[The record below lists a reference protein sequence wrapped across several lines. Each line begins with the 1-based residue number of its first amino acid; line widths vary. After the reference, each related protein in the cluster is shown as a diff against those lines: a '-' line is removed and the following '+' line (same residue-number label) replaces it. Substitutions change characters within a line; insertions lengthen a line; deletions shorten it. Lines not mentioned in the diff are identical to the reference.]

1 MSFRGKEWIWPEPE
15 KDQGPV
21 LELAGELNIAPAL
34 ARLLLNRGIFD
45 PGQARAFLS
54 PDVDQMHAPL
64 QMLGMKQAVERILK
78 GIELSEKIT
87 VHGDYDADGISATV
101 IMVEV
106 LRSLGAQVDFFLPSR
121 FEEGYG
127 LHAGPLKQFKDN
139 GTSLVVTVDCGINA
153 VDEIAYA
160 LSIGLDII
168 ITDHHQPLEALS
180 GPAAVINPM
189 QEGCS
194 YPFKELSGAG
204 IAFKLA
210 VALCEKTGRPFPEN
224 LLDLAALGTAADVV
238 PLLGENRVIV
248 ATGLKVLQRLERVGF
263 RALTEAVSLQR
274 EKINSTAL
282 SFVFAPAINAAGR
295 MGEALPA
302 AELLLEPDHARA
314 ADLAG
319 RLNRANQER
328 RSREQEIVKEAETAA
343 LALLESGDH
352 KILTIAADNWHHG
365 VIGIVASRLVE
376 KFNRPVALVALE
388 DGEGRGS
395 ARSVPGLDVT
405 AALAECSGLLER
417 FGGHDQAA
425 GFTVKRENVEALRDG
440 LNNYAAE
447 IFGDKEFNASIYI
460 ETELE
465 KEEINYSLA
474 KSLEKLHPFGTDNHA
489 PLFASR
495 SWELL
500 SWRTVGADKSHLKL
514 NLRKEGESL
523 APIFFSSADLQPKL
537 EKGRRLDLVFKL
549 KNGFFREQETLDVEI
564 RDLAYSD
571 QAVCRGIRV
580 IDSRGCLDREKCL
593 KEIMADGNAGTVIFT
608 STVARCKKLEK
619 LFPAA
624 DGVFYFSSG
633 RNSSADLNLNEASRV
648 ILYDLPLYP
657 GILQPFFDS
666 GSHPLSLIF
675 HLLYSAEDLKINTNL
690 LDLSLPTASQ
700 LRLIVKHLEKLPSGA
715 MVSETEILAGLVSGL
730 KPGPTFLANVEKILL
745 ETGITEG
752 QKLLASPADVL
763 QLWPNVL
770 GESPVYR
777 GIASKRAEF
786 EQFQLQFLEDS
797 PAKIAAYLI
806 SLCR

>member
-1 MSFRGKEWIWPEPE
+1 MSFRGKEWIWPEAE

-21 LELAGELNIAPAL
+21 LDLAGELNIAPAL
-34 ARLLLNRGIFD
+34 ARLLLNRGISN

-54 PDVDQMHAPL
+54 PEVNQMHSSL
-64 QMLGMKQAVERILK
+64 LMSGMKQAVERILK
-78 GIELSEKIT
+78 AIELGEKIT
-87 VHGDYDADGISATV
+87 VHGDYDADGISASV

-106 LRSLGAQVDFFLPSR
+106 LRGLGAQVDYFLPNR

-168 ITDHHQPLEALS
+168 ITDHHQPLEVLS
-180 GPAAVINPM
+180 GPAAVINPL

-210 VALCEKTGRPFPEN
+210 VALCEKAGQPFPEN

-248 ATGLKVLQRLERVGF
+248 AAGLRVLQRLERVGLK
-263 RALTEAVSLQR
+263 ALAEAVSLQR
-274 EKINSTAL
+274 EKINSMAL

-302 AELLLEPDHARA
+302 AELLLENGFDRA
-314 ADLAG
+314 AELAG
-319 RLNRANQER
+319 QLNRTNQER
-328 RSREQEIVKEAETAA
+328 RTREQEIVKEAEAAA
-343 LALLESGDH
+343 LALLDSGDQ
-352 KILTIAADNWHHG
+352 KILTIAADTWHHG

-395 ARSVPGLDVT
+395 ARSVPGFDVT

-447 IFGDKEFNASIYI
+447 IFGDKEFNARIYI
-460 ETELE
+460 EAELDK
-465 KEEINYSLA
+465 KEIDYHLA
-474 KSLEKLHPFGTDNHA
+474 KSLEKLHPFGTANPA
-489 PLFASR
+489 PLFVSR

-500 SWRTVGADKSHLKL
+500 SWRRVGSDQSHLKL
-514 NLRKEGESL
+514 NFRKDGESL
-523 APIFFSSADLQPKL
+523 APIFFSGAEFEPKL
-537 EKGRRLDLVFKL
+537 EKGRRLDLVFRL
-549 KNGFFREQETLDVEI
+549 KNGYFRDRETLDVEI
-564 RDLAYSD
+564 KDLAYSD

-580 IDSRGCLDREKCL
+580 IDSRGCPDREKCL
-593 KEIMADGNAGTVIFT
+593 KEIMAESDVATAIFT
-608 STVARCKKLEK
+608 STVARGRMIEK
-619 LFPAA
+619 FFPAA
-624 DGVFYFSSG
+624 DRVFYFSSG
-633 RNSSADLNLNEASRV
+633 RNSGAELNLIGANRV
-648 ILYDLPLYP
+648 VLYDLPLYP
-657 GILQPFFDS
+657 GILQPFFES
-666 GSHPLSLIF
+666 GSHPLSLTF
-675 HLLYSAEDLKINTNL
+675 HLLYGTEDLKINTNL
-690 LDLSLPTASQ
+690 LNLSLPTASQ
-700 LRLIVKHLEKLPSGA
+700 LRLIVKNFETLPSGA
-715 MVSETEILAGLVSGL
+715 MVSETEISAGLVSGL
-730 KPGPTFLANVEKILL
+730 NPGPTFMKNVENILL

-752 QKLLASPADVL
+752 QKLSASPADVL
-763 QLWPNVL
+763 QRWPGIL
-770 GESPVYR
+770 EESPAYR
-777 GIASKRAEF
+777 EIATKRAEF
-786 EQFQLQFLEDS
+786 GRFQQQLLKDS
-797 PAKIAAYLI
+797 PAEIAAYLV